1 MAEEEKKES
10 QTEEATTV
18 TAPDDVVELKKLL
31 EQERAK
37 AEEYMDNWRRAAAD
51 FSNYKKRSEKD
62 AGEMGKFLNAALIA
76 RLLPILDDFDRA
88 GQTIPDNL
96 RGLTWIDGVML
107 IARKMSMILETE
119 GLKPIEALNQ
129 SFDPNLHEAVIHEE
143 TDQHEDGTVIA
154 ELQKGYKLNDR
165 VLRPTMV
172 KVAKKK

>member
-1 MAEEEKKES
+1 MAEEELKENVV
-10 QTEEATTV
+10 EETKNEMPEDST
-18 TAPDDVVELKKLL
+18 ELKKLL

-37 AEEYMDNWRRAAAD
+37 SEEYLDNWRRAAAD
-51 FSNYKKRSEKD
+51 FSNYKKRAEKD
-62 AGEMGKFLNAALIA
+62 SAELNKFLNAALIS

-107 IARKMSMILETE
+107 IARKMQMIMEAE
-119 GLKPIEALNQ
+119 GLKTIEALNKP
-129 SFDPNLHEAVIHEE
+129 FDPNLHEAVIHEE

-154 ELQKGYKLNDR
+154 ELQKGYRLNDR